1 METSNQV
8 LPEILRKLG
17 FSTFE
22 DDHCLELKFNGYGV
36 ARFNSIVSKETIIE
50 EAAKYYVKLAN
61 QKVGRLAR
69 C

>member
-17 FSTFE
+17 FKTFE
-22 DDHCLELKFNGYGV
+22 DDHSLELRFNGYSV
-36 ARFNSIVSKETIIE
+36 ARFGLIVSKEAIIS
-50 EAAKYYVKLAN
+50 EAAKYYVKLASL
-61 QKVGRLAR
+61 KVGRPIK